1 VKNVT
6 ALSLIIV
13 LQVAGNILLSRGM
26 RQVGGLGALTFSSAL
41 TFGLHTLA
49 NPYVLVGVMLLAAF
63 FVCYLAALTWLDLS
77 YVLPMTAATY
87 VLTALFAWL
96 VLNEAVPATRWAG
109 TIAVTIGILLVGDNE
124 RRSKKEL

>member
-49 NPYVLVGVMLLAAF
+49 NPYVLAGAALLGAF

-124 RRSKKEL
+124 RRRKKEL